1 MMKRNLLDYLLL
13 ITVICIFVS
22 STALAEPRT
31 MLIGS
36 KSNPNAH
43 LFSYDQRFRESTYL
57 QNYMMNMSASKEFTD
72 ATRLATRMNLESNA
86 NLTEI
91 MINANFIGIGRI
103 DYVVYDP
110 ETGDVKE
117 EMSRISHMF
126 VGNFTMD
133 EHIRVVKDHMKERG
147 FCGMGFL
154 GPI

>member
-1 MMKRNLLDYLLL
+1 MIKRNLLNYPFL
-13 ITVICIFVS
+13 IIVVCLCIS
-22 STALAEPRT
+22 SAALAEPRT

-91 MINANFIGIGRI
+91 LINSSFIGIGRI
-103 DYVVYDP
+103 DYVVLDP
-110 ETGDVKE
+110 ETGDEKD

-133 EHIRVVKDHMKERG
+133 EHIRVVKDHMTETG
-147 FCGMGFL
+147 FFCPVC
-154 GPI
+154 PI

>member
-1 MMKRNLLDYLLL
+1 MIKQRHFDCLFL
-13 ITVICIFVS
+13 ITAICLFI
-22 STALAEPRT
+22 STAALAEPRT
-31 MLIGS
+31 ILIGS

-72 ATRLATRMNLESNA
+72 ATRLATRMDLKGYA
-86 NLTEI
+86 NFTEI

-103 DYVVYDP
+103 DYVVLDP
-110 ETGDVKE
+110 ETGDNKE

-133 EHIRVVKDHMKERG
+133 EHIRVVKDHMNET
-147 FCGMGFL
+147 GFL
-154 GPI
+154 GPV